1 MALALNKNRKNIIQ
15 PNNNIVSRM
24 NSVSQKVRKW
34 QELVQSPGQN
44 ISLVKVIDRGIR
56 TTSRKRTTRTAST
69 SSEPTSTSNLGDR
82 KQEEQ
87 DSIAK
92 NRQAAVLVGD
102 QNTKTTPRKVKTAS
116 TRRQPISQLDSPR
129 TKCLKRL
136 KPVRKTPSKPVTIL
150 PHLTPANTQRNINS
164 LISRWENLSSNVLT
178 PAVARRP
185 KLEAEADSQSGRV
198 LHIQI
203 QLDAKFEEAEVSS
216 PTSNQNPWLRK
227 F

>member
-1 MALALNKNRKNIIQ
+1 MNKNRKNIIQ

-24 NSVSQKVRKW
+24 NSVSQKVRTW
-34 QELVQSPGQN
+34 QELVQNPGQN
-44 ISLVKVIDRGIR
+44 IILVKVIDRGIR

-87 DSIAK
+87 DSRAK
-92 NRQAAVLVGD
+92 NRQAAVLVAD
-102 QNTKTTPRKVKTAS
+102 QITKTTPRKVKTAS

-150 PHLTPANTQRNINS
+150 PHLTPAKTQRNITS
-164 LISRWENLSSNVLT
+164 LISRWESLSSNVLT

-198 LHIQI
+198 FHISF
-203 QLDAKFEEAEVSS
+203 K
-216 PTSNQNPWLRK
+216 K
-227 F
+227 